1 MKKLLLSFSLLS
13 IVASTYAQS
22 GHDIRINFKNCKDS
36 VMYLAFFQFDKSY
49 LADTCKKVV
58 KGNVVFKGPKTL
70 DKGIYYLVSQDK
82 MKYFDFFISDNNQK
96 ITMSA
101 DTADLVKSLK
111 CTTHKENDDFFI

>member
-1 MKKLLLSFSLLS
+1 
-13 IVASTYAQS
+13 
-22 GHDIRINFKNCKDS
+22 
-36 VMYLAFFQFDKSY
+36 MYLAFFQFDKSY

-111 CTTHKENDDFFI
+111 CTTHKENDDVFTFIKFITSNNK